1 MLAPRPSG
9 ELDRDPIA
17 LLLAAFAVGLALLYL
32 VLALG
37 GARARTRAV
46 VLGLAAG
53 LLVIAPTAAFVAM
66 GAATDRPYGQDGGV
80 VQLPLAIDRILSGES
95 PYGADYSGTIL
106 GKEARVSSF
115 WEPYG
120 GNPILHHHAYLP
132 GTHLLSLP
140 FHLGGRALF
149 GFSDPRFVTLAA
161 WLGAVALAARL
172 VSGPERK
179 LAAAALVAVNP
190 LVYWPQIFGA
200 NDVVF
205 VALLLGAVALAR
217 AERPVLAG
225 AVLGLACATKQLAWP
240 FAPFLLAHLAGA
252 RSWRELRSR
261 PALRVL
267 LRPALAA
274 AAVFAMVVLP
284 VAALDF
290 RAFYGDIVAYNVGL
304 PGGDNYPLGGTPG
317 FGFANFLIYFGRVAS
332 LRDYVPFGFFYLLL
346 VPLGLLLLGRQLRD
360 GRAVTVLFTGSVAL
374 LASIY
379 FSRVAHPN
387 YLIAAATLLPLAA
400 LAGSVSAEAILAPL
414 LLLAVGVEIAENA
427 VFRTTWEQAA
437 AASLPTRLGGLASVL
452 APRAGPGLTTDPLG
466 LLFSATAA
474 GLAIVS
480 LVGAAFGARP
490 RWRLLLVAIAAV
502 LIVAVPA
509 VVLVTVGDR
518 TGIRRGQDP
527 WIVQVP
533 ADAAR
538 LAGAESPYRKPLP
551 TSPRGREAWATSFRL
566 EPPRELLPERPLVPA
581 GAAALAVPARAIG
594 GRDPRLLSMAG
605 LVLMLVLV
613 ARVVP
618 DDRRGLAIASTA
630 LVPAVV
636 FGVVFGSP
644 ALLPLAALV
653 ALAFIDAA
661 RRPLLAGIVAGVAAA
676 LDHRALLVSPFLLFG
691 GGSLEA
697 SRGRRLAVAAGLAY
711 ALLALPPVAM
721 DPAGFL
727 DTWRDA
733 FRLEPGI
740 GLGNLFLYL
749 GLDEAR
755 GLWSTAALT
764 VVGIAGVG
772 LWKARGAEPLALAAA
787 AALAILF
794 VSAGASSAEALA
806 IPLVLLGLASAVGR
820 QEDSRQPMVDS

>member
-1 MLAPRPSG
+1 LPGGLALLAPRPSG

-17 LLLAAFAVGLALLYL
+17 LLLAALAVGLALLYL

-37 GARARTRAV
+37 GARARTRAL
-46 VLGLAAG
+46 VLGLAAS
-53 LLVIAPTAAFVAM
+53 LLVMAPTAAFVAM

-80 VQLPLAIDRILSGES
+80 VQLPLAIDRILSGQS

-149 GFSDPRFVTLAA
+149 GFSDPRFVSLAA
-161 WLGAVALAARL
+161 WLGAIALAARL

-190 LVYWPQIFGA
+190 LVYWQQIFGA
-200 NDVVF
+200 NDIVF

-217 AERPVLAG
+217 AERPILAG

-240 FAPFLLAHLAGA
+240 FAPFLLGHLSGA
-252 RSWRELRSR
+252 ASWRELQSR
-261 PALRVL
+261 PALRRL

-274 AAVFAMVVLP
+274 AAVFAVVVLP

-360 GRAVTVLFTGSVAL
+360 GRAVTVLFSGSVAL

-387 YLIAAATLLPLAA
+387 YLIAAAILLPLAA
-400 LAGSVSAEAILAPL
+400 LSGSISAEAVLAPL
-414 LLLAVGVEIAENA
+414 LLLALGVEIAENA

-437 AASLPTRLGGLASVL
+437 AANLPARLGGLASML
-452 APRAGPGLTTDPLG
+452 APRAGPALTTDPLG

-480 LVGAAFGARP
+480 LVAAAVGARA

-509 VVLVTVGDR
+509 IVLVTVGDR

-538 LAGAESPYRKPLP
+538 LAGAESPYTKPLP

-594 GRDPRLLSMAG
+594 WRDPRLLSMAG
-605 LVLMLVLV
+605 LVLILVLV
-613 ARVVP
+613 SRVVP
-618 DDRRGLAIASTA
+618 DDRLGVVFASTA
-630 LVPAVV
+630 LVPAVAC
-636 FGVVFGSP
+636 GVVFGSP
-644 ALLPLAALV
+644 ALLPLTALV
-653 ALAFIDAA
+653 ALAFVDAA
-661 RRPLLAGIVAGVAAA
+661 RRPLAAGIVAG
-676 LDHRALLVSPFLLFG
+676 
-691 GGSLEA
+691 
-697 SRGRRLAVAAGLAY
+697 
-711 ALLALPPVAM
+711 
-721 DPAGFL
+721 
-727 DTWRDA
+727 
-733 FRLEPGI
+733 
-740 GLGNLFLYL
+740 
-749 GLDEAR
+749 
-755 GLWSTAALT
+755 
-764 VVGIAGVG
+764 
-772 LWKARGAEPLALAAA
+772 
-787 AALAILF
+787 
-794 VSAGASSAEALA
+794 
-806 IPLVLLGLASAVGR
+806 
-820 QEDSRQPMVDS
+820 